1 MGSSRKPKPARAKS
15 ARPGQR
21 ALTRQSVRKT
31 ARRTR
36 TTVPDIP
43 PGVRDEIE
51 RQRDVL
57 LTIITLLHCLH
68 VVLELRSTHPGKEMD
83 IEFDPRLQA
92 AARCAYLPEM
102 SALLLERAHAVF
114 SALDSV
120 NLEKASGVVEP

>member
-1 MGSSRKPKPARAKS
+1 MGSSRKPKSVRAKR

-21 ALTRQSVRKT
+21 PVTRKIRRKT
-31 ARRTR
+31 SRQTPAP
-36 TTVPDIP
+36 VPEIP
-43 PGVRDEIE
+43 PAVRDEIE

-57 LTIITLLHCLH
+57 LTIITLLHCFH

-83 IEFDPRLQA
+83 IEFDTRLQA

-102 SALLLERAHAVF
+102 SALLLERTHAVF

-120 NLEKASGVVEP
+120 NLEKAQEAVEP